1 MRVTHN
7 IDSSIVGEITE
18 SAIRDAA
25 ESLADHVIETTFFDN
40 DLRQPAVDTGAFITS
55 WSFSVGAGRPRG
67 KSSRRKPRKQNA
79 TQKKEE
85 GRALLQQDIEK
96 MDINKVKKVGFI
108 VQNGAPHAKYID
120 TKHFYG
126 IEARVRAW
134 RP

>member
-7 IDSSIVGEITE
+7 INSSVIGEITE
-18 SAIRDAA
+18 SAIKEAA
-25 ESLADHVIETTFFDN
+25 ESLADYVIETTFFEN
-40 DLRQPAVDTGAFITS
+40 DLSRPAVDTGAFITS

-67 KSSRRKPRKQNA
+67 KSSRRKPRNQNA
-79 TQKKEE
+79 IQKKEE

-96 MDINKVKKVGFI
+96 MDMNKVKKAGFI